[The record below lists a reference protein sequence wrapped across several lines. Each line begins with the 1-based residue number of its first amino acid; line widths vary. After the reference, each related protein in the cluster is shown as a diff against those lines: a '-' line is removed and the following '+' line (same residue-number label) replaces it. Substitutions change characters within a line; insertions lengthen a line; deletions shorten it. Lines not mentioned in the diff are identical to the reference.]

1 MELPTV
7 STPAGGRFRSS
18 IGLRLAFALPL
29 LLAACSPARL
39 LEAGRVLRDIQAGE
53 GPSTLKN
60 VTGAPNCASL
70 DYAVDGRRRLGDL
83 YTPAEP
89 ALAGLVVVP
98 GASPDGKDDARLVAF
113 ATTLARARFE
123 VLVPELPGLRNLR
136 VRSDDANIIADA
148 LVALS
153 RHRSRQG
160 NATVGV
166 VAISYTVG
174 PTALALLEGG
184 ARAPAHFMLGIGGY
198 YDVEAAIAF
207 FTTGYYRAP
216 GGPWRYR
223 VPDEYGR
230 WFFAN
235 SNADF
240 LDDPRDRALLEKMAR
255 RRLDDA
261 SAEIGDLAA
270 ALGPEGRATYRLL
283 VNDDPDLVPELIRA
297 LPARLRTEIAALDL
311 SARDLSGL
319 KTRLILVHGHDDPVL
334 PETESIA
341 LAAAAPNAELYLLSS
356 LQHVDPKPA
365 GPGDS
370 LRMLTAMYGVLSERD
385 RVRVPLEK
393 IDFSPLDV
401 PAAPCAPK
409 R

>member
-1 MELPTV
+1 MGI
-7 STPAGGRFRSS
+7 PATSALAGHRFHASM
-18 IGLRLAFALPL
+18 GLRLALAL

-39 LEAGRVLRDIQAGE
+39 LEAGRVLGDMGAGGE
-53 GPSTLKN
+53 SSALSE
-60 VTGAPNCASL
+60 VTGAPVCTTL
-70 DYAVDGRRRLGDL
+70 RYEVDGRRRLGDL
-83 YTPAEP
+83 YVPAAP

-98 GASPDGKDDARLVAF
+98 GASPDGKDDPRLVAF
-113 ATTLARARFE
+113 ATAMARARFE
-123 VLVPELPGLRNLR
+123 VLVPELPGLRELR
-136 VRSDDANIIADA
+136 VRSDDASIIADA

-160 NATVGV
+160 NATLGV

-174 PTALALLEGG
+174 PTALALLEGDAG
-184 ARAPAHFMLGIGGY
+184 ARTHFMLGIGGY

-216 GGPWRYR
+216 GGPWRR
-223 VPDEYGR
+223 RAPDSYGK

-240 LDDPRDRALLEKMAR
+240 LDDPRDRDLLTRMAR
-255 RRLDDA
+255 RRLEDA
-261 SAEIGDLAA
+261 SADIDDLAA
-270 ALGPEGRATYRLL
+270 GLGPEGRATYRLL
-283 VNDDPDLVPELIRA
+283 VNDDPDLVAELIRA
-297 LPARLRTEIAALDL
+297 LPARLRAEIAALDL

-319 KTRLILVHGHDDPVL
+319 KARLFLVHGHDDPVL

-341 LAAAAPNAELYLLSS
+341 LAAAAPNAELYLLNS

-365 GPGDS
+365 GLGDK
-370 LRMLTAMYGVLSERD
+370 LRMLSAMYGVLTERD
-385 RVRVPLEK
+385 RVRVPDKVAES
-393 IDFSPLDV
+393 SPLEGS
-401 PAAPCAPK
+401 ATPCAPM